1 MFEEIHQKN
10 FSIGGMSMRGS
21 QILRL
26 VNGFYMEGGRGVGPL
41 QPFPTFGSGEVG
53 VSRGRDGFPSF
64 TRF

>member
-1 MFEEIHQKN
+1 MVLIWK
-10 FSIGGMSMRGS
+10 GGGGS
-21 QILRL
+21 
-26 VNGFYMEGGRGVGPL
+26 GPL